1 MKHARQSY
9 QHIQDSS
16 GKIPEDEPVF
26 LLRAQDPVAA
36 DLVRQWAN
44 ETEDLGGA
52 PLIVALARGQAAFM
66 DQWPIKKR
74 VADLPKTDQMSF
86 QFRNVNDAEE
96 LTEVETDEEAPDE
109 ADEEVSSDVAIGNYD

>member
-9 QHIQDSS
+9 QHIQDPS
-16 GKIPEDEPVF
+16 GKIPVDEPVF

-52 PLIVALARGQAAFM
+52 TLIVELARGQADRM
-66 DQWPIKKR
+66 DQWPIKKK
-74 VADLPKTDQMSF
+74 VADLPPSDQMSF
-86 QFRNVNDAEE
+86 QFRNVDA
-96 LTEVETDEEAPDE
+96 TGGQVETDL
-109 ADEEVSSDVAIGNYD
+109 ITGNHD

>member
-1 MKHARQSY
+1 MIHARQSY
-9 QHIQDSS
+9 QHIQDPS
-16 GKIPEDEPVF
+16 GKIPAEEPVF

-52 PLIVALARGQAAFM
+52 PLIVALARGQADLM

-74 VADLPKTDQMSF
+74 VADLPPSDQLVLD
-86 QFRNVNDAEE
+86 FRNVSVMGGQ
-96 LTEVETDEEAPDE
+96 VETDLKRENHD
-109 ADEEVSSDVAIGNYD
+109 